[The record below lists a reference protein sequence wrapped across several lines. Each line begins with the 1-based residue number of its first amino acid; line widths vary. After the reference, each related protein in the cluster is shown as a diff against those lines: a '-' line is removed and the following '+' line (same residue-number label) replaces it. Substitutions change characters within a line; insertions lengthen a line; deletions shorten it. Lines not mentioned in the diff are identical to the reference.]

1 MMGGCGTPVPFYS
14 WHCSCANL
22 YTLQSRSRSLINNKS
37 TRAQKSPESAERAGT
52 KKSLHIWRCV
62 MSSRGAFKA
71 AFHQTHL
78 MSRTNNTACQGRRA
92 LACAY
97 CNAAQNRLCTRVAC
111 VVLCSPTAEV
121 ARVFWASLNASWKL
135 LRFPWQK
142 TRRTVQQRVAH
153 WVPVATKA
161 ANNDFAPSEEYLK
174 VRQAVLKGR
183 ELITLADLQR
193 FEKFLICFDNET
205 RQSSNPAKPSPINI
219 SVRGTFSYL
228 PQCVSDSFHIF

>member
-37 TRAQKSPESAERAGT
+37 ARAQKSPESAERAGT

-97 CNAAQNRLCTRVAC
+97 YNAAQNRSCACVAR

-121 ARVFWASLNASWKL
+121 ARVFLG
-135 LRFPWQK
+135 F
-142 TRRTVQQRVAH
+142 
-153 WVPVATKA
+153 
-161 ANNDFAPSEEYLK
+161 FE
-174 VRQAVLKGR
+174 R
-183 ELITLADLQR
+183 ELEVASISMTKDPAHCTTKGGALGASG
-193 FEKFLICFDNET
+193 N
-205 RQSSNPAKPSPINI
+205 QSSKQWLRSIWRVFKSEASCVEREGINNSSRLTEI
-219 SVRGTFSYL
+219 WKVL
-228 PQCVSDSFHIF
+228 NLLW

>member
-14 WHCSCANL
+14 WRRSCANL

-37 TRAQKSPESAERAGT
+37 SRAQKSPESAERAGT

-97 CNAAQNRLCTRVAC
+97 YNAPQNPLVRLRRLCRFVLANCRSRPRVSGSFERE
-111 VVLCSPTAEV
+111 LEV
-121 ARVFWASLNASWKL
+121 ASISMTKDPAHCTTKGGALGATGNQSSKQWLRSIWRVFKSEASCVEREGINNSSRLTEIWKVLNL
-135 LRFPWQK
+135 LW
-142 TRRTVQQRVAH
+142 
-153 WVPVATKA
+153 
-161 ANNDFAPSEEYLK
+161 
-174 VRQAVLKGR
+174 
-183 ELITLADLQR
+183 
-193 FEKFLICFDNET
+193 
-205 RQSSNPAKPSPINI
+205 
-219 SVRGTFSYL
+219 
-228 PQCVSDSFHIF
+228 